1 MSVFPEKARMSDD
14 RREEF
19 RSQEKHEIKSRK
31 EKPAPLMLI
40 AVMRQRMDSPETVF
54 TTVTKWLKRQIG
66 KSGVIK
72 LKVESEELK
81 VRKLR
86 AKK

>member
-1 MSVFPEKARMSDD
+1 
-14 RREEF
+14 
-19 RSQEKHEIKSRK
+19 
-31 EKPAPLMLI
+31 MLI